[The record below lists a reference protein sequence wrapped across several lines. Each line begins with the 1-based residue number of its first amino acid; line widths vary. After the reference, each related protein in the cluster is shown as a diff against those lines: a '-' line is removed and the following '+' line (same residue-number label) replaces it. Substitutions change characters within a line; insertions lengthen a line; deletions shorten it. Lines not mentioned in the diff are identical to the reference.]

1 MQINESVWETI
12 YVYDY
17 VYLHVSFVDHNHFL
31 PFKSPLDQ
39 TLLASESGKGGL
51 ITTFYSSLPNVGLG
65 LAHTVI
71 SD

>member
-1 MQINESVWETI
+1 MKVCGRLSMYMIMYIYTYPLLTTTI
-12 YVYDY
+12 
-17 VYLHVSFVDHNHFL
+17 SF